1 MINEA
6 RGAVNME
13 VLYYVAFVALLG
25 GVWYFLMIR
34 PQRKKAKEHDTL
46 IAELKPGSRVI
57 TVAGIY
63 GEVESVGEDTV
74 VLKLENGAKMKVSK
88 ASIGGLEEAEEPS
101 SA

>member
-1 MINEA
+1 MIDEA
-6 RGAVNME
+6 RGAVNMG